1 MCLCASV
8 KKHVRRLSK
17 KAYVASVS
25 EEGGDQQ
32 RSLRFMRKSMR
43 EVASSSLLPLFDH
56 FAFMVTQ

>member
-1 MCLCASV
+1 MCFCQETCVASV
-8 KKHVRRLSK
+8 KK